1 LEGVA
6 IPSGSVPFAPPGAGG
21 LRPPKEGRCAPIRPA
36 GAAGKRAASG
46 REHSERISMWEPGQ
60 QRARTNLPL
69 TADINVTSLV
79 DVAFTLLVIFIITAP
94 ILQGGVEL
102 ELPRAEAGPITQAEG
117 VVVSIAEDG
126 TIYLDEAPMASRE
139 EFMEFFPR
147 FMQERRGA
155 PVFVR
160 GDRRVA
166 YGEVMEL
173 FGLLRQLDV
182 AQVNLVLETPP
193 RATRR

>member
-1 LEGVA
+1 
-6 IPSGSVPFAPPGAGG
+6 
-21 LRPPKEGRCAPIRPA
+21 
-36 GAAGKRAASG
+36 
-46 REHSERISMWEPGQ
+46 MWEPGQ
-60 QRARTNLPL
+60 QRARGNLPL

-102 ELPRAEAGPITQAEG
+102 ELPRAEAGPITQADG
-117 VVVSIAEDG
+117 VVVSIDEDG
-126 TIYLDEAPMASRE
+126 VIHLDQAPMGSRE

-147 FMQERRGA
+147 FMEDRRGA

-160 GDRRVA
+160 GDRRVS

-173 FGLLRQLDV
+173 FSLLRQLDV
-182 AQVNLVLETPP
+182 AQVNLVLESPP
-193 RATRR
+193 RVTRR

>member
-1 LEGVA
+1 
-6 IPSGSVPFAPPGAGG
+6 
-21 LRPPKEGRCAPIRPA
+21 
-36 GAAGKRAASG
+36 
-46 REHSERISMWEPGQ
+46 MWQPGQ
-60 QRARTNLPL
+60 QRARNNLPL
-69 TADINVTSLV
+69 TAEINVTSLV

-102 ELPRAEAGPITQAEG
+102 ELPRAEAGPITHAEG
-117 VVVSIAEDG
+117 VIVSLGENG
-126 TIYLDEAPMASRE
+126 TIYLDDAPMASRE
-139 EFMEFFPR
+139 EFAEFFPR
-147 FMQERRGA
+147 FMQDRRGA

-182 AQVNLVLETPP
+182 AQVNLVLESPP
-193 RATRR
+193 RPRQR

>member
-1 LEGVA
+1 V
-6 IPSGSVPFAPPGAGG
+6 
-21 LRPPKEGRCAPIRPA
+21 
-36 GAAGKRAASG
+36 
-46 REHSERISMWEPGQ
+46 WEPGQ
-60 QRARTNLPL
+60 QRARGDLPL

-102 ELPRAEAGPITQAEG
+102 ELPRVEAGAITQAEG
-117 VVVSIAEDG
+117 VVVSITEDG
-126 TIYLDEAPMASRE
+126 TIHLDETPMASRE
-139 EFMEFFPR
+139 EFLEFFPR
-147 FMQERRGA
+147 FMQDRRGA

-166 YGEVMEL
+166 WGELMEL
-173 FGLLRQLDV
+173 FVVLRQLDI

-193 RATRR
+193 ARRP

>member
-1 LEGVA
+1 
-6 IPSGSVPFAPPGAGG
+6 
-21 LRPPKEGRCAPIRPA
+21 
-36 GAAGKRAASG
+36 
-46 REHSERISMWEPGQ
+46 MWEAGQ
-60 QRARTNLPL
+60 HRARTNLPL

-102 ELPRAEAGPITQAEG
+102 ELPRVEAGPITQAEG
-117 VVVSIAEDG
+117 VVVSIDG
-126 TIYLDEAPMASRE
+126 DGVIYLDQAPMASRE
-139 EFMEFFPR
+139 EFLEFFPR
-147 FMQERRGA
+147 FMQDRRGA

-160 GDRRVA
+160 GDRSVA

-193 RATRR
+193 RARRR

>member
-1 LEGVA
+1 
-6 IPSGSVPFAPPGAGG
+6 
-21 LRPPKEGRCAPIRPA
+21 
-36 GAAGKRAASG
+36 
-46 REHSERISMWEPGQ
+46 MWEPGQ
-60 QRARTNLPL
+60 QRTRNNLPL

-102 ELPRAEAGPITQAEG
+102 ELPRVEAGAITQAEG
-117 VVVSIAEDG
+117 VIVSIGDDG
-126 TIYLDEAPMASRE
+126 VIYLDEAPMASRE
-139 EFMEFFPR
+139 EFLEFFPR
-147 FMQERRGA
+147 FMQDRRGA

-182 AQVNLVLETPP
+182 TQVNLVLESPP
-193 RATRR
+193 RPTRP

>member
-1 LEGVA
+1 V
-6 IPSGSVPFAPPGAGG
+6 
-21 LRPPKEGRCAPIRPA
+21 
-36 GAAGKRAASG
+36 
-46 REHSERISMWEPGQ
+46 WEPGQ
-60 QRARTNLPL
+60 QRARGDLPL

-102 ELPRAEAGPITQAEG
+102 ELPRVEAGAITQAEG
-117 VVVSIAEDG
+117 VVVSIGEDG
-126 TIYLDEAPMASRE
+126 TIHLDETPMASRE
-139 EFMEFFPR
+139 EFLEFFPR
-147 FMQERRGA
+147 FMQDRRGA

-173 FGLLRQLDV
+173 FGVLRQLDV

-193 RATRR
+193 ARRP

>member
-1 LEGVA
+1 V
-6 IPSGSVPFAPPGAGG
+6 
-21 LRPPKEGRCAPIRPA
+21 
-36 GAAGKRAASG
+36 
-46 REHSERISMWEPGQ
+46 WELGQ
-60 QRARTNLPL
+60 QRARTSLPL

-94 ILQGGVEL
+94 ILQGGIEL
-102 ELPRAEAGPITQAEG
+102 ELPRVEAGPITQAEG
-117 VVVSIAEDG
+117 VIVSIDEAG
-126 TIYLDEAPMASRE
+126 VIHLDEAPMASRE
-139 EFMEFFPR
+139 EFLEFFPR

-173 FGLLRQLDV
+173 FGLLRQMDV
-182 AQVNLVLETPP
+182 AQINLVLETPP
-193 RATRR
+193 RARR